1 MPHGLRRPL
10 LRVNGDV
17 PGSGGI
23 RELEVWCRP
32 WKKRLLRASWTRSDV
47 RRYLWSHTTNTFDDI
62 SFQGRYGKIYNRN
75 LPRWYRRE
83 PGARIPI
90 VPSPDDIH
98 LFVAG
103 GEAGRFSAFL
113 PGWGHMTSPVLR
125 AVNGKSPERDVRC
138 TDGTCE
144 L

>member
-1 MPHGLRRPL
+1 MMEGAEGG
-10 LRVNGDV
+10 GD
-17 PGSGGI
+17 G
-23 RELEVWCRP
+23 RERG
-32 WKKRLLRASWTRSDV
+32 ASCPNV
-47 RRYLWSHTTNTFDDI
+47 RY
-62 SFQGRYGKIYNRN
+62 
-75 LPRWYRRE
+75 
-83 PGARIPI
+83 
-90 VPSPDDIH
+90 PDDIH

-125 AVNGKSPERDVRC
+125 AIDGQTPQHDVRC